1 MARNKDPAVLLYTD
15 DFLAGTIAM
24 SDAQAGKYIRLLCLQ
39 HQQGHLPESV
49 MLKICKG
56 RDPAVWSKFVQ
67 GEDGLYFNRR
77 METESLKR
85 QIHSE
90 KQREKI
96 IKRWDD
102 EREKRNNRGN
112 TVVLPLGNGN
122 GIRNIIPPSLE
133 YVTSYCNERTNSIDP
148 QTFIDFYTAK
158 DWKIGKEKMK
168 DWQAAVR
175 TWEKRNTAQ
184 QPKKRKSFS
193 ELAAEMDGENT

>member
-1 MARNKDPAVLLYTD
+1 
-15 DFLAGTIAM
+15 
-24 SDAQAGKYIRLLCLQ
+24 
-39 HQQGHLPESV
+39 
-49 MLKICKG
+49 
-56 RDPAVWSKFVQ
+56 
-67 GEDGLYFNRR
+67 